1 MTTSAAEEYALDR
14 SWLDNVRINAMHQL
28 VGQVYQG
35 HIHPRICTAN
45 PEMRIADVG
54 TGTAIWLT
62 DLASKLPESVRLD
75 GLDVSFD
82 AAPLREWLPPN
93 VTLHYWDVKSPVPEH
108 LVGAYDLVN
117 VRFFTIVLR
126 NSEIK
131 DALNNLSRLLKPG
144 GYLQWTDA
152 DMSSIRPVKIRPD
165 ISDEPLKRFETVLRG
180 NDERFYTSWVP
191 DLGTRFQE
199 AKFVDVDVDRRD
211 PPHYIAQS
219 LFETVMVALE
229 VFTRNKDMNEQK
241 VQELRTTIR
250 DAAKASREGSYLQ
263 YTYYRVIGRKATGTE
278 L

>member
-1 MTTSAAEEYALDR
+1 
-14 SWLDNVRINAMHQL
+14 MHP
-28 VGQVYQG
+28 
-35 HIHPRICTAN
+35 HICTAN

-62 DLASKLPESVRLD
+62 DLASKLPKSVRLD

-108 LVGAYDLVN
+108 LIGAYDLVN
-117 VRFFTIVLR
+117 VRFFAIVLR

-131 DALNNLSRLLKPG
+131 NVLKSLFRLLKPG

-152 DMSSIRPVKIRPD
+152 DMASIRPVKLRPD
-165 ISDEPLKRFETVLRG
+165 ISDEPLKRLETVLRG
-180 NDERFYTSWVP
+180 NDERLHTSWVP
-191 DLGTRFQE
+191 NLGTHFQE

-211 PPHYIAQS
+211 PPHYIAHY
-219 LFETVMVALE
+219 LFETVILALE
-229 VFTRNKDMNEQK
+229 VFNRNKDIDEQK
-241 VQELRTTIR
+241 VQEIRAISR
-250 DAAKASREGSYLQ
+250 DAAKAYREGSYLQ
-263 YTYYRVIGRKATGTE
+263 YTYYRVIGRKAPDTE

>member
-1 MTTSAAEEYALDR
+1 MTTSAAEGYAFNR
-14 SWLDNVRINAMHQL
+14 SWLDNVRINTMHHL
-28 VGQVYQG
+28 VGQLYQG
-35 HIHPRICTAN
+35 YIHPHICTAN

-62 DLASKLPESVRLD
+62 DLANKLPESVQLD

-82 AAPLREWLPPN
+82 AAPCREWLPHN
-93 VTLHYWDVKSPVPEH
+93 VTLQYWDIKSPVPEH

-117 VRFFTIVLR
+117 VRYFTIVLR

-144 GYLQWTDA
+144 GYLQWTDT
-152 DMSSIRPVKIRPD
+152 DMCSIRPVKLRPD
-165 ISDEPLKRFETVLRG
+165 ISDEPLKRLESVL
-180 NDERFYTSWVP
+180 TSWVT

-199 AKFVDVDVDRRD
+199 AKFLDVDVDRRD

-219 LFETVMVALE
+219 LFDCVMVAVE
-229 VFTRNKDMNEQK
+229 VSTRNKDLDEQK
-241 VQELRTTIR
+241 AQELRGTLR

-263 YTYYRVIGRKATGTE
+263 YTYYRVIGRKATSADE